1 MKSFKSV
8 FFYIFFYFMADLL
21 RVFLGLSTYVL
32 TLETSNL
39 FGDYSL
45 SDGEGE
51 GGGGGRTIMTS
62 FSQFF
67 SEILYQVLLWTIS
80 FKSLER
86 STCFELIYSTNFLK
100 PTILSLGTKL
110 KRSSLISATWLHF
123 KLLNYWLYKAR
134 MVSSLRS
141 FWVIPDSKILRY
153 IFEIRFFSLVI
164 SSLSN
169 ASKLKKYL
177 FNA

>member
-1 MKSFKSV
+1 MT
-8 FFYIFFYFMADLL
+8 DLL
-21 RVFLGLSTYVL
+21 RVFLGLSSSVF
-32 TLETSNL
+32 TLETSIL
-39 FGDYSL
+39 LLGDYSL
-45 SDGEGE
+45 S
-51 GGGGGRTIMTS
+51 GGGGGRTIITS

-86 STCFELIYSTNFLK
+86 SICFEFIYSTNLLK

-110 KRSSLISATWLHF
+110 NRSSLTSATWLHF
-123 KLLNYWLYKAR
+123 KILNSWLYKDR
-134 MVSSLRS
+134 IVSSLRS
-141 FWVIPDSKILRY
+141 SGVIPDSRILRY
-153 IFEIRFFSLVI
+153 ILEIRFFSLVI

-177 FNA
+177 FKA